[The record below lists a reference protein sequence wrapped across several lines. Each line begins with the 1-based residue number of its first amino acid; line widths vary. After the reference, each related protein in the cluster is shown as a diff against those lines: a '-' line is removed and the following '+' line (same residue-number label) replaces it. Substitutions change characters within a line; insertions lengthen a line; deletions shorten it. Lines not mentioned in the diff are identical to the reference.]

1 MILSIKGNYSVF
13 KLINLFCLIL
23 SLSAC
28 VGRDLEIT
36 AKFDPREAAFVKNG
50 GSARL
55 SGQAFMR
62 QNGGGVVT
70 CAGEEVNLFPATK
83 YATERFAKIYGDVS
97 GGRINV
103 FQGVSLK
110 GVPPEYLEYRRVATC
125 DAEGDFEFS
134 GVAPG
139 TYYVQSRVVWMVP
152 NSYFPEGGSVA
163 KRVTL
168 RSGQRLRVLLN

>member
-1 MILSIKGNYSVF
+1 MFKAIK
-13 KLINLFCLIL
+13 LCCLIL
-23 SLSAC
+23 LVAGC

-36 AKFDPREAAFVKNG
+36 AKFDPREAALIKRG
-50 GSARL
+50 GSAKL

-70 CAGEEVNLFPATK
+70 CAGEDVNLFPATR

-103 FQGVSLK
+103 FQGVTTK

-125 DAEGDFEFS
+125 DADGDFEFS
-134 GVAPG
+134 GIAPG

-163 KRVTL
+163 KRITL
-168 RSGQRLRVLLN
+168 RAGQRLRVLLN

>member
-1 MILSIKGNYSVF
+1 MFKGIKLSC
-13 KLINLFCLIL
+13 LALIL
-23 SLSAC
+23 GAC

-36 AKFDPREAAFVKNG
+36 AKFDPREAAFVKQG
-50 GSARL
+50 GSAHL

-70 CAGEEVNLFPATK
+70 CAGEEVNLFPATR

-103 FQGVSLK
+103 FQGVTQK
-110 GVPPEYLEYRRVATC
+110 GVPPEYLQYRRIAMC
-125 DAEGDFEFS
+125 DAEGDFEFN
-134 GVAPG
+134 GVAAG
-139 TYYVQSRVVWMVP
+139 TYYVQSRVLWTVP

-163 KRVTL
+163 KRVTV
-168 RSGQRLRVLLN
+168 RPGQKLRVLLN